1 MLAQPKP
8 APAAEIDLTSAPA
21 RANLAKLS
29 LRLFDLWQLDT
40 STQLQLLGLS
50 PTSRALLTRYRNGAA
65 VPNNRDG
72 LDRIGW
78 LLAIHKALRLLY
90 PYNDTLC
97 YGWVKLRH
105 SAFGQR
111 TALEVMVEDGLIGLA
126 KVARYLDWQRG
137 R

>member
-21 RANLAKLS
+21 RADLAKLT
-29 LRLFDLWQLDT
+29 LRLFELWQLDT
-40 STQLQLLGLS
+40 TTQLQLLGLS
-50 PTSRALLTRYRNGAA
+50 PTSRALLTRYRNG
-65 VPNNRDG
+65 VVSNSRDS
-72 LDRIGW
+72 LDRLGW

-90 PYNDTLC
+90 PHNDSLC

-105 SAFGQR
+105 SAFGHR
-111 TALEVMVEDGLIGLA
+111 TALEVMIEEGLIGIA

>member
-1 MLAQPKP
+1 ML
-8 APAAEIDLTSAPA
+8 T
-21 RANLAKLS
+21 
-29 LRLFDLWQLDT
+29 LFPYTTLFRSQLDT
-40 STQLQLLGLS
+40 ATQLHLLGLS
-50 PTSRALLTRYRNGAA
+50 PTSRALLTRYRHGAA
-65 VPNNRDG
+65 VPNNRDS

-90 PYNDTLC
+90 PHNDSLC

-105 SAFGQR
+105 SAFGHR
-111 TALEVMVEDGLIGLA
+111 TALELMVEDGLIGIA